1 MLEQYR
7 RYIDDVISG
16 RVLTCKYTRLA
27 VERQLRDLERQ
38 ADPDFAYRFDENKAG
53 LVLSIVRLFRHTSGE
68 WMGELFHLQDFQ
80 AFEFAVVFGWVRK
93 DNGKRRF
100 RRVYNEVA
108 RKAGKSEKAAVVGN
122 IGLHF
127 DGEGAPQVFSAAT
140 TREQAKEVFN
150 AAKIMAEYLA
160 KDSQTLSKQ
169 IRTYAH
175 SISNLGNKGFFQAVS
190 SDAHSLDGKK
200 PHICIIDEYHA
211 HKDSSVLKVM
221 ETGMGSRAQPLS
233 YIITTAGF
241 NIAGACYRMRQVA
254 IDILEGKKVDET
266 FFTIIY
272 TLDEG
277 DDWNDQTVWG
287 KANPN
292 LGVSPTLEFLQSE
305 WLKAKNE
312 GGRAEVEFKT
322 KNMNIW
328 CDAPDV
334 WIPDDDWRLNEG
346 EINEEALL
354 GRQCFGGLDLA
365 SVSDITSLCLFFP
378 ARSAS
383 ERHIFLWWNFLPENT
398 VQKRSGR
405 TNYALWVQQGWI
417 ETTPGNAAD
426 YDYVRAKINLLKS
439 RFNIRSIQYDR
450 WNSSDLIPRLV
461 DDGLNM
467 QPFGMGFTS
476 MSTPSKELE
485 RLMLETRC
493 NTGGNPVARWC
504 AGNVVL
510 DVNAAGDI
518 KPNRDR
524 SAEKID
530 PIVAAIMGLA
540 GWMIEAG
547 QPKKA
552 RSYLLDNDPIFV

>member
-1 MLEQYR
+1 M
-7 RYIDDVISG
+7 
-16 RVLTCKYTRLA
+16 
-27 VERQLRDLERQ
+27 
-38 ADPDFAYRFDENKAG
+38 
-53 LVLSIVRLFRHTSGE
+53 
-68 WMGELFHLQDFQ
+68 
-80 AFEFAVVFGWVRK
+80 
-93 DNGKRRF
+93 
-100 RRVYNEVA
+100 
-108 RKAGKSEKAAVVGN
+108 
-122 IGLHF
+122 
-127 DGEGAPQVFSAAT
+127 
-140 TREQAKEVFN
+140 
-150 AAKIMAEYLA
+150 
-160 KDSQTLSKQ
+160 
-169 IRTYAH
+169 
-175 SISNLGNKGFFQAVS
+175 
-190 SDAHSLDGKK
+190 
-200 PHICIIDEYHA
+200 
-211 HKDSSVLKVM
+211 
-221 ETGMGSRAQPLS
+221 
-233 YIITTAGF
+233 
-241 NIAGACYRMRQVA
+241 
-254 IDILEGKKVDET
+254 
-266 FFTIIY
+266 
-272 TLDEG
+272 
-277 DDWNDQTVWG
+277 
-287 KANPN
+287 
-292 LGVSPTLEFLQSE
+292 
-305 WLKAKNE
+305 
-312 GGRAEVEFKT
+312 
-322 KNMNIW
+322 
-328 CDAPDV
+328 
-334 WIPDDDWRLNEG
+334 
-346 EINEEALL
+346 
-354 GRQCFGGLDLA
+354 
-365 SVSDITSLCLFFP
+365 
-378 ARSAS
+378 
-383 ERHIFLWWNFLPENT
+383 
-398 VQKRSGR
+398 QKRSGR